1 MSSHLRLDFHE
12 SVHTI
17 KGHVRSAC
25 EVAVQTTCF
34 PRVPRRWPV
43 PATQV
48 ISSLM
53 MRKNMSRSF
62 FSQDVQSINYNS
74 AKKVGTIL
82 KHYFYFVCHRGLL
95 YGKAVG
101 VELRTR

>member
-1 MSSHLRLDFHE
+1 MEPSRLDFQD
-12 SVHTI
+12 SIHTI

-25 EVAVQTTCF
+25 EVAAQTTCF
-34 PRVPRRWPV
+34 PLVPPRRPV

-53 MRKNMSRSF
+53 MRRKEISRSF
-62 FSQDVQSINYNS
+62 FSQDVQRINYNP

-101 VELRTR
+101 VELR